1 MFVAPSTPCTVKSI
15 LSDKISSWPSAEK
28 LRSTLSATVTA
39 LLSVTLVEPL
49 VAATVSVPSCD
60 IAVLPLASVNE
71 VAPTSEY

>member
-28 LRSTLSATVTA
+28 LRSTLFATVTA

-49 VAATVSVPSCD
+49 VAATVSDPSCD
-60 IAVLPLASVNE
+60 RSVEPFSSVNG
-71 VAPTSEY
+71 VALFCP